1 MPSLPRSRTLKSK
14 EYVTQSEIGWAN
26 LNADKSKK
34 IFRPWKRSIVG
45 SFLFASSE
53 FLLYTN
59 AYAGILKPEQRKVA
73 IDKWYI
79 KMSKMDFGYPKKWRN
94 KDIKSSS
101 NQKLV
106 RSRHFYFV
114 KNWLNKVA
122 EQ

>member
-1 MPSLPRSRTLKSK
+1 
-14 EYVTQSEIGWAN
+14 
-26 LNADKSKK
+26 
-34 IFRPWKRSIVG
+34 
-45 SFLFASSE
+45 
-53 FLLYTN
+53 
-59 AYAGILKPEQRKVA
+59 
-73 IDKWYI
+73 
-79 KMSKMDFGYPKKWRN
+79 MSKMDFGYPKKWRN